1 MKNYKIES
9 IMGDNMR
16 KKWVAYNKS
25 YELTEQLRSMFNI
38 SEMMARTLINRG
50 VDDIDKANTF
60 IKADINDLYDPFL
73 LTDMEKAVD
82 RILVAI
88 EENEKIC
95 IYGDYDVD
103 GITSTALCVNILR
116 NLEAD
121 VMYYIPVRAEE
132 GYGLNHEAIE
142 YIAEQGVNLI
152 ITVDCGIQSID
163 VVETVKKSEMDIII
177 TDHHECGEI
186 LPDAYAVV
194 NPHRHDNSYPFR
206 ELAGVGV
213 AFKLMQA
220 VTESIGYR
228 ELLYDVLDIAAIG
241 TIADVV
247 PLLDENRIIV
257 KNGLEKL
264 MNTENVGLKALI
276 AICDLKDKQIS
287 SYNIAFIIAPRINAA
302 GRLAHAGRCV
312 ELLITE
318 DEALAYEIVN
328 ELEVENKERQRIE
341 AEILEKAIAKLTADK
356 ELETRKVIVLDE
368 LNWHPGVIGIVASR
382 IVEQFS
388 KPSILIGLDNGIGKG
403 SGRSMSG
410 FNLYDAMN
418 KCNELFEK
426 FGGHEM
432 AAGLTIKSDNI
443 EVFRKKINEVAEEM
457 LQGKELIPEI
467 LVDYKLEPADI
478 NLEIAKQ
485 IKDLEPFGMGNPN
498 PNFVCRNMQVID
510 KKLVGANSK
519 HLSLNLYDGSNNIKA
534 IAFNMGNLY
543 NVLSSNKK
551 IDIICCMDINIWND
565 NESVQLVIKD
575 IKINKN

>member
-1 MKNYKIES
+1 
-9 IMGDNMR
+9 MGGIVR
-16 KKWVAYNKS
+16 KKWVVYNKS
-25 YELTEQLRSMFNI
+25 YELTEELKSKFNI
-38 SEMMARTLINRG
+38 SEMLARTLINRG
-50 VDDIDKANTF
+50 LDDIDKVNRF
-60 IKADINDLYDPFL
+60 IKADINDLYDSFL

-116 NLEAD
+116 KLEAD
-121 VMYYIPVRAEE
+121 VIYYIPVRAEE
-132 GYGLNHEAIE
+132 GYGLNHEAIAH
-142 YIAEQGVNLI
+142 IAEQDVNLI
-152 ITVDCGIQSID
+152 ITVDCGIRSVD
-163 VVETVKKSEMDIII
+163 VVETVKESGMNIII

-194 NPHRHDNSYPFR
+194 NPHRHDSSYPFK

-276 AICDLKDKQIS
+276 DICDLKEKQIS

-302 GRLAHAGRCV
+302 GRLADAGRCV

-318 DEALAYEIVN
+318 DEALAYSIVK

-341 AEILEKAIAKLTADK
+341 AEILEQAVAKLTAEKDF
-356 ELETRKVIVLDE
+356 ENSKVLVLDE

-388 KPSILIGLDNGIGKG
+388 KPSILIGVDNEIGKG

-410 FNLYDAMN
+410 FNLYEAMN
-418 KCNELFEK
+418 KCSELLEK

-432 AAGLTIKSDNI
+432 AAGLTIKAGNI
-443 EVFRKKINEVAEEM
+443 EAFRKKINEIAEDM
-457 LQGKELIPEI
+457 LQGKELSPEL

-478 NLEIAKQ
+478 NLQIAKKL
-485 IKDLEPFGMGNPN
+485 KDLEPFGMGNPN

-510 KKLVGANSK
+510 KKLVGANNK
-519 HLSLNLYDGSNNIKA
+519 HLSLNLYDGNNNVKA
-534 IAFNMGNLY
+534 IAFNMGNLF
-543 NVLSSNKK
+543 NVLSSSKK
-551 IDIICCMDINIWND
+551 IDIICCMDINLWNN
-565 NESVQLVIKD
+565 NENVQLIIKD

>member
-1 MKNYKIES
+1 V
-9 IMGDNMR
+9 R
-16 KKWVAYNKS
+16 KKWVPYNKS
-25 YELTEQLRSMFNI
+25 YELTEQLKSMYNV
-38 SEMMARTLINRG
+38 SEMFARTLINRG
-50 VDDIDKANTF
+50 LDDIDKVNRF
-60 IKADINDLYDPFL
+60 LKADISDLYDSFL
-73 LTDMEKAVD
+73 LTDMENAVD
-82 RILVAI
+82 RILMAI

-116 NLEAD
+116 KLEAD

-132 GYGLNHEAIE
+132 GYGLNSEAID

-152 ITVDCGIQSID
+152 ITVDCGIRSVD
-163 VVETVKKSEMDIII
+163 VVEKVNEKGMNIII
-177 TDHHECGEI
+177 TDHHECGDI
-186 LPDAYAVV
+186 LPDACAVV
-194 NPHRHDNSYPFR
+194 NPHRNDSGYPFK

-213 AFKLMQA
+213 AFKLMQGI
-220 VTESIGYR
+220 TESIGYR
-228 ELLYDVLDIAAIG
+228 ELLYDVIDIAAIG

-264 MNTENVGLKALI
+264 MSTENIGLKALI
-276 AICDLKDKQIS
+276 DTCDLADKQIS

-302 GRLAHAGRCV
+302 GRLADAGRCV
-312 ELLITE
+312 ELLITD
-318 DEALAYEIVN
+318 DESLAYEIAK

-341 AEILEKAIAKLTADK
+341 AEILEQAIAKVNEDK
-356 ELETRKVIVLDE
+356 DFANSRVLILDE

-388 KPSILIGLDNGIGKG
+388 KPAVLIGRDMEVGKG

-410 FNLYDAMN
+410 FNLYEAMN
-418 KCNELFEK
+418 RCSELFEK

-432 AAGLTIKSDNI
+432 AAGLTIKSNKIDA
-443 EVFRKKINEVAEEM
+443 FRKKINEIADEM
-457 LQGKELIPEI
+457 LQGKELLPEI
-467 LVDYKLEPADI
+467 LVDYKLEPTDI
-478 NLEIAKQ
+478 NLQVAKQ
-485 IKDLEPFGMGNPN
+485 LKELEPFGMGNPN

-510 KKLVGANSK
+510 KKQVGANNK
-519 HLSLNLYDGSNNIKA
+519 HLSLNLYDGNNNVKA

-543 NVLSSNKK
+543 NVLSSSRK
-551 IDIICCMDINIWND
+551 IDIICCMDINQWND
-565 NESVQLVIKD
+565 NETVQLVIKD

>member
-1 MKNYKIES
+1 
-9 IMGDNMR
+9 MR
-16 KKWVAYNKS
+16 KKWVTYNKS
-25 YELTEQLRSMFNI
+25 YELTEQIKAKFNF
-38 SEMMARTLINRG
+38 SEMLARTLINRG
-50 VDDIDKANTF
+50 LDDIDKVNRF
-60 IKADINDLYDPFL
+60 IKADINDLYDSFL
-73 LTDMEKAVD
+73 LIDMEKAVD

-116 NLEAD
+116 KLEAD
-121 VMYYIPVRAEE
+121 VMYYIPIRAEE
-132 GYGLNHEAIE
+132 GYGLNHEAIA
-142 YIAEQGVNLI
+142 YIAEQGVSLI
-152 ITVDCGIQSID
+152 ITVDCGTQSID
-163 VVETVKKSEMDIII
+163 VVETVKVSGMDIII

-186 LPDAYAVV
+186 LPDAYAVI
-194 NPHRHDNSYPFR
+194 NPHRHDSIYPFK

-220 VTESIGYR
+220 LTESVGYR
-228 ELLYDVLDIAAIG
+228 ELQYDVLDIAAIG

-276 AICDLKDKQIS
+276 DICDLKDKQIS

-302 GRLAHAGRCV
+302 GRLADAGRCV

-318 DEALAYEIVN
+318 DETLAYSIAK

-341 AEILEKAIAKLTADK
+341 AGILEQAIAKLTSEKDFDSC
-356 ELETRKVIVLDE
+356 KVIVLDE

-388 KPSILIGLDNGIGKG
+388 KPSILIGRDKEIGKG

-410 FNLYDAMN
+410 FNLYEAMN
-418 KCNELFEK
+418 KCSELFEK

-432 AAGLTIKSDNI
+432 AAGLTIKAGNI
-443 EVFRKKINEVAEEM
+443 EAFRKKINEIAADM
-457 LQGKELIPEI
+457 LQGLELSPEI
-467 LVDYKLEPADI
+467 LVDYKLEPANI
-478 NLEIAKQ
+478 NLQIAKQ
-485 IKDLEPFGMGNPN
+485 IKELEPFGMGNPN
-498 PNFVCRNMQVID
+498 PNFVCRNMEVMD
-510 KKLVGANSK
+510 KKLVGANNK
-519 HLSLNLYDGSNNIKA
+519 HLSLNLYDGNNNVKA
-534 IAFNMGNLY
+534 IAFNMGNLF
-543 NVLSSNKK
+543 NVLSSSKK
-551 IDIICCMDINIWND
+551 IDIICCMDINLWNN